1 MTQSSKNMVTP
12 DKLLLDEVNKT
23 KMMNKNHTI
32 ETIDL
37 ADIKCDELHEV
48 AASLLEM
55 QLHSNID
62 AENEVSS
69 HRSGNMFNHT
79 IFSADDTSDSSDIS
93 SSGTE
98 DEIESDSDN
107 DDDLENN

>member
-1 MTQSSKNMVTP
+1 MHSRIENISDAYASFNLPKSTRPCTPTIKDLRNEEVLIEKNAKVERINKYESKM
-12 DKLLLDEVNKT
+12 
-23 KMMNKNHTI
+23 
-32 ETIDL
+32 IDT
-37 ADIKCDELHEV
+37 
-48 AASLLEM
+48 
-55 QLHSNID
+55 
-62 AENEVSS
+62 ENEVSS